1 MRKTA
6 LYLLFFNII
15 LGGTAFADTYM
26 PGYDTVPNVEDAAGA
41 GVSVGST
48 PYPPMYLAGGGVNLD
63 DVWTLNGGARMYW
76 NSTRYPIQ
84 LNMAGQTWVDP
95 ALVPELFPQK
105 VSAPKKTYRPRR
117 VVKAKPKPRLICF
130 PADQVPEALRPRK
143 TAIPVPV
150 TPTKTEKSSPT
161 VTRAEAAPPAPAQNV
176 RQESTPQ
183 PVKTATPSF
192 EPPMEENT
200 SVPAPRLQ

>member
-15 LGGTAFADTYM
+15 LGRTAFADTYM
-26 PGYDTVPNVEDAAGA
+26 PGYDTVPNVEDATGA
-41 GVSVGST
+41 GVSLGST
-48 PYPPMYLAGGGVNLD
+48 PYPPMYLPGGSINLD

-105 VSAPKKTYRPRR
+105 ISAPKKRYRPRR
-117 VVKAKPKPRLICF
+117 VAKAKPKPKLICF
-130 PADQVPEALRPRK
+130 PADQVPEALRPKK
-143 TAIPVPV
+143 TAVPVPV
-150 TPTKTEKSSPT
+150 TPTKTESPKPEAT
-161 VTRAEAAPPAPAQNV
+161 KAEATPPVQTV
-176 RQESTPQ
+176 RQESTTP
-183 PVKTATPSF
+183 PIKTATPSF